1 MSFITD
7 NLVKILGSVT
17 TSLSTLLA
25 ANAFEGLL
33 SPPGIRIV
41 NIINVLV
48 GAALVAVGFN
58 NTTKE
63 RVASAME
70 TAIRAIPPSTG
81 DQNAKTSP

>member
-1 MSFITD
+1 MDWLKD
-7 NLVKILGSVT
+7 NLVKVLGSIT

-33 SPPGIRIV
+33 SQPGIRVVNIV
-41 NIINVLV
+41 NVII

-63 RVASAME
+63 RVAAAME
-70 TAIRAIPPSTG
+70 TAIKATPGGS
-81 DQNAKTSP
+81 NAS

>member
-33 SPPGIRIV
+33 SPPGIRVV

-58 NTTKE
+58 NTTRE
-63 RVASAME
+63 RVATAME
-70 TAIRAIPPSTG
+70 TAIKSQPPKETIP
-81 DQNAKTSP
+81 NA